1 MIERQGILEQ
11 VQSDINKL
19 LLNLKTGKYLWKA
32 AQRISVSDS
41 GLGLRNAQT
50 KLIQSLQFQLQQQS
64 FKLQLMAR
72 YFNFLLTMLEL
83 SSARP
88 PIIQIALSL
97 LLFQSTNAQF

>member
-41 GLGLRNAQT
+41 GLKKPKTDSVFAIST
-50 KLIQSLQFQLQQQS
+50 ATAVLQAPTNGTIFQLS
-64 FKLQLMAR
+64 V
-72 YFNFLLTMLEL
+72 N
-83 SSARP
+83 
-88 PIIQIALSL
+88 
-97 LLFQSTNAQF
+97 NAGTVF